1 VTAPI
6 LIVLAAGFSTRYGGD
21 KQLEPVGPGGEILLD
36 YGIYDAARAGFAEAV
51 IVTRPELEPA
61 LRDHLG
67 GIFGRVIAIRIVE
80 QRLEQL
86 PRGYSLPRD
95 RRKPWGTAHA
105 VLAAR
110 HEVRAPFVVMNAD
123 DFYGAA
129 AFRLLAEH
137 LRRVPGSGRPDFA
150 AAGYRLR
157 DTLSP
162 HGGVSRAVCE
172 VDAAG
177 YLWGVAEVKR
187 IREVAG
193 ELRGETVVGESV
205 ELSGDEIVSMN
216 LWAATP
222 VAFELLEPDFER
234 FLRERGDDPEAEF
247 LLSTSVNDHIERG
260 EMRVRVIPTPG
271 PWLGMT
277 FEEDRPYVVSR
288 IHGLVEA
295 GEYPKELATE
305 SPSPRP

>member
-1 VTAPI
+1 MTAPT
-6 LIVLAAGFSTRYGGD
+6 LIVLAAGLSSRYGGD
-21 KQLEPVGPGGEILLD
+21 KQLETVGPGGELLLD
-36 YGIYDAARAGFAEAV
+36 YGIYDAARAGFAEVV

-61 LRDHLG
+61 LRDHLSAVFG
-67 GIFGRVIAIRIVE
+67 GVIAIRIVHQE
-80 QRLEQL
+80 SKQL
-86 PRGYSLPRD
+86 PRGFSLPRH
-95 RRKPWGTAHA
+95 RRKPWGTGHA

-110 HEVRAPFVVMNAD
+110 DDVRAPFVVMNAD

-129 AFRLLAEH
+129 AFRLLADY
-137 LRRVPGSGRPDFA
+137 LRGVAGSSRADFA
-150 AAGYRLR
+150 AVGYRLR

-172 VDAAG
+172 VDSG
-177 YLWGVAEVKR
+177 DYLRRVTEVKL
-187 IREVAG
+187 IRQYDG
-193 ELRGETVVGESV
+193 ELRGETVADEPV

-222 VAFELLEPDFER
+222 IAFGLLERDFER
-234 FLRERGDDPEAEF
+234 FLRERGDDPDAEF

-288 IHGLVEA
+288 IRELVEA
-295 GEYPKELATE
+295 GEYPRELA
-305 SPSPRP
+305 SPPR